1 MIKSMLV
8 RFAPW
13 VILAGGL
20 YAGATYVQVLNNE
33 RDALQ
38 ADLEQSQQQA
48 EVWHEQYAWQR
59 EQTERLVD
67 TLDRRNDQL
76 ASIRDDINESREAL
90 ANLGMQN
97 EQIKKWL
104 AGDVPTGV
112 VEWLRALQAGKR
124 VAGDAELPDDPGTAN
139 EPD

>member
-1 MIKSMLV
+1 MIKSLAL

-33 RDALQ
+33 RDALL

-76 ASIRDDINESREAL
+76 AGIRDDISESREAL

-97 EQIKKWL
+97 EQIQKWL

-112 VEWLRALQAGKR
+112 VEWLRALQSGKR
-124 VAGDAELPDDPGTAN
+124 GGESVPDNTGTADK
-139 EPD
+139 PD